1 MSIGI
6 TEFSSSARWLVRF
19 RSHVEA
25 PAGRAVAGSIIV
37 SPVAKCLYTV
47 LSQLFMGHGWKVL
60 QHACP
65 GEPKMVMV
73 HIRQSTNSQGTTS

>member
-6 TEFSSSARWLVRF
+6 TDFSSSAGWLVRL
-19 RSHVEA
+19 RWHVEA

-37 SPVAKCLYTV
+37 SPVANSIHCTESTLYATRA
-47 LSQLFMGHGWKVL
+47 QE

-65 GEPKMVMV
+65 EEPEMVMV